1 MGSMK
6 LKRQTLGI
14 IGISAFCLVVV
25 GAGLFWWFSSADTTQ
40 ITTDVV
46 RRERLVQSIDVTG
59 ELVSIDR
66 VDLSFDSSGVIQEI
80 LVDVGDVVEAGQL
93 LARLDDAE
101 LAASVS
107 RAQALYAQTRSG
119 STPEEVLIAEANVA
133 VSKAS
138 LEAALASEQNA
149 LREQSTVKV
158 TTDAAIAEAE
168 TALIRARDDANR
180 STVEEALAVDAARTS
195 FITDMTG
202 AVISAR
208 SGLAAADRVLGIEN
222 SLLNDDFERELA
234 AADPQSLTS
243 AKNTFALAQDS
254 RDTAEE
260 AVYALPTVASEGQML
275 DAYTKVTK
283 ALDDVSLTLLYTA
296 RVLDATYADTAD
308 FSLAELNALKAD
320 IEAARSATQTAEN
333 AFNSSKSS
341 YDGQLAAQETSAIA
355 MRNAIAAAEQAV
367 VSAKA
372 SQSERIAAAD
382 SAVVSARS
390 TVLTRTADLQATEA
404 RLADVSAPVPSV
416 DLRPL
421 AADIESAQARLARA
435 RISAAFAGAVTRVDK
450 EENEV
455 VGAGERVF
463 TLEAVGNQFEL
474 PLDIPE
480 SDIAKISLG
489 DSVTITFD
497 AFNNG
502 ADYRGTVSA
511 IDFAEKVIEGV
522 VYYEATVRFEAES
535 DLSALRPGMS
545 ADAVIVTE
553 VRESALSVP
562 QRAVLERD
570 GERYVRVVRGD
581 SYDERPVTI
590 GIRADGGRIEI
601 LSGLEEGERII
612 VSIKE

>member
-1 MGSMK
+1 MK
-6 LKRQTLGI
+6 LKKQTLGI
-14 IGISAFCLVVV
+14 IGVSAVFLVVV

-107 RAQALYAQTRSG
+107 RAQALYAQTSSG
-119 STPEEVLIAEANVA
+119 STAQEVLIAEANVA

-168 TALIRARDDANR
+168 TSLIRARDDANR
-180 STVEEALAVDAARTS
+180 STVEQALAVDSARSS

-202 AVISAR
+202 AVIAIR

-222 SLLNDDFERELA
+222 TLLNDDFERELA
-234 AADPQSLTS
+234 AADPQSLTN
-243 AKNTFALAQDS
+243 AKNSFDRA
-254 RDTAEE
+254 RDARDAAEE
-260 AVYALPTVASEGQML
+260 AVYGLPSVASEGQML
-275 DAYTKVTK
+275 EAYAKVVA
-283 ALDDVSLTLLYTA
+283 ALDEVSLTLLYTA

-308 FSLAELNALKAD
+308 FSLAELNTLKAE
-320 IEAARSATQTAEN
+320 IEGVRSATQTAEN
-333 AFNSSKSS
+333 SFNAAKSA
-341 YDGQLAAQETSAIA
+341 YDGQIAAQETAAIA

-367 VSAKA
+367 VSSRA

-382 SAVVSARS
+382 SAVVSAKS

-435 RISAAFAGAVTRVDK
+435 RITAAFDGAVTRVDK

-455 VGAGERVF
+455 VGAGERIF

-480 SDIAKISLG
+480 SDIAKIALG
-489 DSVTITFD
+489 DTVTITFD

-502 ADYRGTVSA
+502 ADYSGVVSA

-522 VYYEATVRFEAES
+522 VYYEATVRFSGDS

-545 ADAVIVTE
+545 ADAVIVTD

-570 GERYVRVVRGD
+570 GQRYVRVVRGD
-581 SYDERPVTI
+581 GYEERAVTI

-601 LSGLEEGERII
+601 LSGLEEGERIV